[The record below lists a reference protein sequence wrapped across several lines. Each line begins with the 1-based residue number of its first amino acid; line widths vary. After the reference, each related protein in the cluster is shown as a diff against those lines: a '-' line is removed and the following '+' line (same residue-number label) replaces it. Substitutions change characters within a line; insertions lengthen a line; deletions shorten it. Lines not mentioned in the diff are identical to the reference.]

1 MRMDF
6 DSLNEI
12 QHNETVRKRLAKL
25 MAHDCFRNTKLE
37 DFHSGKYPSSKTG
50 DYSDVKVVSPFG
62 EIPSKELSRLSDE
75 EMKILMIDVVNQT
88 YTDATS
94 SIPIA
99 AHIAMSKSDPT
110 LAAVT
115 TSAPAPAATQSTS
128 LPATSTTTA
137 PISLDNA
144 STASDTTVATAT
156 AATSSTQ

>member
-1 MRMDF
+1 
-6 DSLNEI
+6 
-12 QHNETVRKRLAKL
+12 
-25 MAHDCFRNTKLE
+25 
-37 DFHSGKYPSSKTG
+37 
-50 DYSDVKVVSPFG
+50 
-62 EIPSKELSRLSDE
+62 
-75 EMKILMIDVVNQT
+75 MKILMIDVVNQT

-137 PISLDNA
+137 PMSLDNA
-144 STASDTTVATAT
+144 STAVAAGLTDLMPMDFDSLNEIQRNEAVRT
-156 AATSSTQ
+156 RLAKLMAHDCFRNIKLESRLDVLRSSPQSWRVLRRVRCVAASAAGSCRLPASASSSHYSL